1 LIERV
6 ARRIDFELTGR
17 DELDD
22 GSPARLG
29 AGRWLAGVGGER
41 GYLGFEDDYEDNFE
55 EARLVPRPTR
65 GAGATGYSPRIARRR
80 ALARTYRIRYVR
92 LCRQLKPLVFRS
104 GATIKTPP
112 LTAAARGEV
121 GYLLRQLQAGES
133 LALPRSRPMPSIGA
147 RCHELRV
154 QDETVTWRL
163 VYRID
168 PQAIVVVAL
177 FTKKTQATPRVVIT
191 CQKRLRAFDQGT

>member
-1 LIERV
+1 V
-6 ARRIDFELTGR
+6 
-17 DELDD
+17 
-22 GSPARLG
+22 SP
-29 AGRWLAGVGGER
+29 
-41 GYLGFEDDYEDNFE
+41 
-55 EARLVPRPTR
+55 TH
-65 GAGATGYSPRIARRR
+65 
-80 ALARTYRIRYVR
+80 
-92 LCRQLKPLVFRS
+92 KPLVFLS

-168 PQAIVVVAL
+168 RQAIVVVEV
-177 FTKKTQATPRVVIT
+177 FTKKTQATPRVVIDT